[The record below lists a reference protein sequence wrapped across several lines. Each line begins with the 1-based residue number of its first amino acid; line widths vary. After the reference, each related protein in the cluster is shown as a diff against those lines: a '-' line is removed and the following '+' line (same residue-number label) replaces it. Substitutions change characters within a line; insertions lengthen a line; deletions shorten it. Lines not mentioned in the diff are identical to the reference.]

1 MGNIT
6 EHSNLVL
13 LDIKLIQ
20 AVGYIES
27 LVSGAIVQWY
37 MHPLVAQLIRDQFPL
52 VSHYDFIMK
61 MFLIPI

>member
-27 LVSGAIVQWY
+27 LVS
-37 MHPLVAQLIRDQFPL
+37 LVKDHSPVVYAPSCCTADLR
-52 VSHYDFIMK
+52 S
-61 MFLIPI
+61 IPISESLTTSL